1 MSRSLRIV
9 TYLIITALVVS
20 ALALSAAVLVQTLPA
35 EQFSGIHPLI
45 ERIWWP
51 ATAIRIAIYA
61 LLAAV
66 VYPRW
71 VNRHLPPVA
80 LGGEKQAW
88 QARALQRHRAQRR
101 APIVFIALLASDGLW
116 AQWPYWLLQR

>member
-1 MSRSLRIV
+1 MSQTLRIV
-9 TYLIITALVVS
+9 AYLIITALVVS
-20 ALALSAAVLVQTLPA
+20 ALALSASVLVKTLPA
-35 EQFSGIHPLI
+35 EQLSGMHLLI

-51 ATAIRIAIYA
+51 ATAIRIVIYA

-71 VNRHLPPVA
+71 VNRHLPPLA
-80 LGGEKQAW
+80 LGSEE
-88 QARALQRHRAQRR
+88 QARALQRHRARKR